1 MVDDLVNKG
10 VTEPYRMFT
19 SRAEFRLLL
28 REDNADLRLG
38 DTAMRLGLYSEGRS
52 NSYIKRAELLNRAVE
67 EVRAT
72 VVGTGKE
79 WRRRIEE
86 KGLAMPQQGMDFA
99 AYCHRQDVDAG
110 DALELLSVTP
120 ELNGRDRGSLKAF
133 IHYEGYLDKQALEVE
148 RFRQLE
154 SQAIPS
160 EFDYNSATGLSN
172 ECRQRLLSG
181 RPGNLGQAARMIG
194 ITPAAI
200 TSLMIQ
206 LRRPK
211 A

>member
-1 MVDDLVNKG
+1 
-10 VTEPYRMFT
+10 MFT

-38 DTAMRLGLYSEGRS
+38 DTAMRLGLYSKERS
-52 NSYIKRAELLNRAVE
+52 EAYTKRAQLLNRGVE

-72 VVGTGKE
+72 VVGTGKR
-79 WRRRIEE
+79 WRERIEE
-86 KGLAMPQQGMDFA
+86 LGLAMPRQGMDFA
-99 AYCHRQDVDAG
+99 AYCHRQDVDVG
-110 DALELLSVTP
+110 DALRLLSITP
-120 ELNGRDRGSLKAF
+120 ELDDRDRLSLKAF

-154 SQAIPS
+154 TQAIPS
-160 EFDYNSATGLSN
+160 EFDYNSVIGLSN

-181 RPGNLGQAARMIG
+181 KPGNLGQAARMAG

-206 LRRPK
+206 LRQLK